1 MSDVVFGRRQNRRTQ
16 DIEDAKIV
24 GGAADTAKL
33 VAVITILTV
42 VLALGLFAFIWI
54 GCRIYVGPGEMAI
67 VTAKTGDELPSG
79 AILAEPGQ
87 KGVQRVPLAEGR
99 HFLNPITHDWRI
111 VKAISIPAG
120 SVGVVTSKNGRELA
134 PGEILAPDRDSKG
147 VWKDVLGPGT
157 YRLNPEGYDIKV
169 MSAINIPIGYV
180 GVVTSQTGRPAREGA
195 FAGPGEKGVMEKILQ
210 PGLYYVN
217 PRAYQIDVVEVGMNQ
232 VSIVG
237 KSGTV
242 VLTKTQ
248 SQSANG
254 LDELQRMTL
263 QKQVQKRAEYVTQN
277 ADLGIVDED
286 NARNFSQVFS
296 GSLSRAPVAKKKVAS
311 ASASVAALA
320 RMRDESAEAPLAAGY
335 APAPQQPASDSVA
348 FGMNQFVQFPSSDG
362 FAIMLDMT
370 VEFELMPEKISKI
383 FMLYGDLPAVVS
395 KILMPQILSISRMK
409 GSDYKAREFIDGEG
423 RQKFQDEMTAE
434 LVRVLGE
441 KSILVRN
448 AIVRHVE
455 VPDEILLPIQSAAV
469 AKEQDLTNRTEQE
482 TEKRRAE
489 LNTEIAK
496 VDQLKREVEQETAK
510 LVATVAAEMKKDVAG
525 IDAETKL
532 RAAEIDLECAKI
544 QAKITET
551 RGGADVAARFMVE
564 NEEAKGLKRRASAF
578 KDPSLWADLTFADA
592 LNPDVTIRVIHAG
605 EGTLWT
611 DLKGASIAV
620 PAAGPKPSAVPASR

>member
-1 MSDVVFGRRQNRRTQ
+1 MNNFGKF
-16 DIEDAKIV
+16 ASAIV
-24 GGAADTAKL
+24 AA
-33 VAVITILTV
+33 VALF
-42 VLALGLFAFIWI
+42 ALGVFAFVWTC
-54 GCRIYVGPGEMAI
+54 CRVYVGPGEMAI
-67 VTAKTGDELPSG
+67 VTSKTGDELPPG

-87 KGVQRVPLAEGR
+87 KGVQRIPLGEGR
-99 HFLNPITHDWRI
+99 HFLNPVTHDWRI
-111 VKAISIPAG
+111 VAAITIPAG

-147 VWKDVLGPGT
+147 VWKDVLGPGR
-157 YRLNPEGYDIKV
+157 YRLNPEGYDVKV

-180 GVVTSQTGRPAREGA
+180 GVVTSQTGKPAAAGS
-195 FAGPGEKGVMEKILQ
+195 FAGPGEKGVMEKVLQ

-217 PRAYQIDVVEVGMNQ
+217 PRAYQVDVVEIGMNQ

-242 VLTKTQ
+242 VLTKAQ

-286 NARNFSQVFS
+286 SARNFSNYAQS
-296 GSLSRAPVAKKKVAS
+296 TLGSLARAPVARKMASSGNRYLQTAS
-311 ASASVAALA
+311 AAREEAA
-320 RMRDESAEAPLAAGY
+320 
-335 APAPQQPASDSVA
+335 APARSNASQSQLPANDSVA

-395 KILMPQILSISRMK
+395 KIIMPQILSISRMK

-423 RQKFQDEMTAE
+423 RQKFQEEMTAE

-441 KSILVRN
+441 KHILVRN

-455 VPDEILLPIQSAAV
+455 VPEEILAPIQSAAV
-469 AKEQDLTNRTEQE
+469 AKEQDLTNKTQQE

-510 LVATVAAEMKKDVAG
+510 LVATVAAEMKKDVAE
-525 IDAETKL
+525 INAETKL
-532 RAAEIDLECAKI
+532 KAAEIDLECAKI

-551 RGGADVAARFMVE
+551 RGSAEVKAKFLVE
-564 NEEAKGLKRRASAF
+564 NEEALGIKRRASAF

-592 LNPDVTIRVIHAG
+592 LNPAVNIRVIHSG

-611 DLKGASIAV
+611 DLKGASLAV
-620 PAAGPKPSAVPASR
+620 PAQGKK

>member
-1 MSDVVFGRRQNRRTQ
+1 MNNFGKFASML
-16 DIEDAKIV
+16 I
-24 GGAADTAKL
+24 AAAAL
-33 VAVITILTV
+33 F
-42 VLALGLFAFIWI
+42 VLGSFAFVWVF
-54 GCRIYVGPGEMAI
+54 CRVYVGPGEMAI
-67 VTAKTGDELPSG
+67 VTSKTGDELPPG

-87 KGVQRVPLAEGR
+87 KGVQRIPLGEGR
-99 HFLNPITHDWRI
+99 HFLNPVTHDWRI
-111 VKAISIPAG
+111 VAAITIPAG

-147 VWKDVLGPGT
+147 VWKDVLGPGR
-157 YRLNPEGYDIKV
+157 YRLNPEGYDVKV

-180 GVVTSQTGRPAREGA
+180 GVVTSQTGKPAAAGS
-195 FAGPGEKGVMEKILQ
+195 FAGPGEKGVMEKVLQ

-217 PRAYQIDVVEVGMNQ
+217 PRAYQVDVVEIGMNQ

-242 VLTKTQ
+242 VLTKAQ

-286 NARNFSQVFS
+286 SARNFSNLS
-296 GSLSRAPVAKKKVAS
+296 LNSLSRAPVVRKVAS
-311 ASASVAALA
+311 SRSEGKMRGAPAAAAYEAS
-320 RMRDESAEAPLAAGY
+320 
-335 APAPQQPASDSVA
+335 APAPARANASQSQLANDSVA

-395 KILMPQILSISRMK
+395 KIIMPQILSISRMK

-423 RQKFQDEMTAE
+423 RQKFQEEMTAE

-441 KSILVRN
+441 KHILVRN

-455 VPDEILLPIQSAAV
+455 VPEEILAPIQSAAV
-469 AKEQDLTNRTEQE
+469 AKEQDLTNKTQQD

-489 LNTEIAK
+489 LNTEVAK

-510 LVATVAAEMKKDVAG
+510 LVATVAAEMRKDVAE
-525 IDAETKL
+525 ITAETKL
-532 RAAEIDLECAKI
+532 KAAEIDLECAKI

-551 RGGADVAARFMVE
+551 RGSAEVKAKFLVE
-564 NEEAKGLKRRASAF
+564 NEEALGIKRRASAF
-578 KDPSLWADLTFADA
+578 KDPSLWADLVFADA
-592 LNPDVTIRVIHAG
+592 LNPAVNIRVIHSG

-611 DLKGASIAV
+611 DLKGASLAV
-620 PAAGPKPSAVPASR
+620 PAQGKK

>member
-1 MSDVVFGRRQNRRTQ
+1 MKEVK
-16 DIEDAKIV
+16 KIV
-24 GGAADTAKL
+24 FATGF
-33 VAVITILTV
+33 
-42 VLALGLFAFIWI
+42 VLLIALFFSFIWI
-54 GCRIYVGPGEMAI
+54 WFFCRISVGPGQMAI
-67 VTAKTGDELPSG
+67 VTSKTGAELPAG

-87 KGVQRVPLAEGR
+87 KGVQRIPLAEGR

-111 VKAISIPAG
+111 VKTTTIPAG
-120 SVGVVTSKNGRELA
+120 SVGVVTSKNGRELP

-157 YRLNPEGYDIKV
+157 YRLNPEGYDVKIL
-169 MSAINIPIGYV
+169 SAINIPIGYV
-180 GVVTSQTGRPAREGA
+180 GVVTSQTGKPAEEGV
-195 FAGPGEKGVMEKILQ
+195 FAKVGQKGVMEKVLQ

-217 PRAYQIDVVEVGMNQ
+217 PRAYQVDVVEIGMNQ

-242 VLTKTQ
+242 VLTKAQ
-248 SQSANG
+248 SQSANDI
-254 LDELQRMTL
+254 DELQRMTL

-277 ADLGIVDED
+277 ADLGIVGEKS
-286 NARNFSQVFS
+286 ARNNFSNYVQS
-296 GSLSRAPVAKKKVAS
+296 SLGSLSRAPIRRKKALLS
-311 ASASVAALA
+311 DSSSVEAEPAMMSEESSRKRAVGQSQLA
-320 RMRDESAEAPLAAGY
+320 N
-335 APAPQQPASDSVA
+335 DSVA

-362 FAIMLDMT
+362 FLIMLDMT

-423 RQKFQDEMTAE
+423 RQKFQEEMTSE

-441 KSILVRN
+441 KNILVRN

-455 VPDEILLPIQSAAV
+455 VPSEILAPIQSAAV
-469 AKEQDLTNRTEQE
+469 AKEQDLTNKTQQD

-489 LNTEIAK
+489 LNTELAK
-496 VDQLKREVEQETAK
+496 VDQLRREVEQETTK
-510 LVATVAAEMKKDVAG
+510 IVATIAAEMKKDVAE
-525 IDAETKL
+525 INADTKL
-532 RAAEIDLECAKI
+532 KAAEINLECAKI

-551 RGGADVAARFMVE
+551 LGEAEVKAKFIVE
-564 NEEAKGLKRRASAF
+564 NEEALGIKRRASTF
-578 KDPSLWADLTFADA
+578 KDTSLWADLVFADT
-592 LNPDVTIRVIHAG
+592 LNPNVNIRVIHAG

-611 DLKGASIAV
+611 DIKGASIAL
-620 PAAGPKPSAVPASR
+620 PSNNAVK

>member
-1 MSDVVFGRRQNRRTQ
+1 MNNFGKF
-16 DIEDAKIV
+16 ASM
-24 GGAADTAKL
+24 L
-33 VAVITILTV
+33 VAAA
-42 VLALGLFAFIWI
+42 ALFLLGAFAFVWI
-54 GCRIYVGPGEMAI
+54 FCRVYVGPGEMAI
-67 VTAKTGDELPSG
+67 VTSKTGDELPPG

-87 KGVQRVPLAEGR
+87 KGVQRIPLGEGR
-99 HFLNPITHDWRI
+99 HFLNPVTHDWRI
-111 VKAISIPAG
+111 VAAITIPAG

-147 VWKDVLGPGT
+147 VWKDVLGPGR
-157 YRLNPEGYDIKV
+157 YRLNPEGYDVKV

-180 GVVTSQTGRPAREGA
+180 GVVTSQTGKPAAAGS
-195 FAGPGEKGVMEKILQ
+195 FAGPGEKGVMEKVLQ

-217 PRAYQIDVVEVGMNQ
+217 PRAYQVDVVEIGMNQ

-242 VLTKTQ
+242 VLTKAQ

-286 NARNFSQVFS
+286 SARNFSNLS
-296 GSLSRAPVAKKKVAS
+296 LNSLSRAPVARKVAGDWS
-311 ASASVAALA
+311 DRKTRGAPAAAAYEAS
-320 RMRDESAEAPLAAGY
+320 
-335 APAPQQPASDSVA
+335 APAPARANANQSQLANDSVA

-395 KILMPQILSISRMK
+395 KIIMPQILSISRMK

-423 RQKFQDEMTAE
+423 RQKFQEEMTAE

-441 KSILVRN
+441 KHILVRN

-455 VPDEILLPIQSAAV
+455 VPEEILAPIQSAAV
-469 AKEQDLTNRTEQE
+469 AKEQDLTNKTQQD

-489 LNTEIAK
+489 LNTEVAK

-510 LVATVAAEMKKDVAG
+510 LVATVAAEMKKDVAE
-525 IDAETKL
+525 INAETKL
-532 RAAEIDLECAKI
+532 KAAEIDLECAKI

-551 RGGADVAARFMVE
+551 RGSAEVKAKFLVE
-564 NEEAKGLKRRASAF
+564 NEEALGIKRRASAF

-592 LNPDVTIRVIHAG
+592 LNPAVNIRVIHSG

-611 DLKGASIAV
+611 DLKGASLAV
-620 PAAGPKPSAVPASR
+620 PAQGKK

>member
-1 MSDVVFGRRQNRRTQ
+1 MNNFGKFAS
-16 DIEDAKIV
+16 IL
-24 GGAADTAKL
+24 AAA
-33 VAVITILTV
+33 VALF
-42 VLALGLFAFIWI
+42 ALGVFAFVWVF
-54 GCRIYVGPGEMAI
+54 CRVYVGPGEMAI
-67 VTAKTGDELPSG
+67 VTSKTGDELPPG

-87 KGVQRVPLAEGR
+87 KGVQRIPLGEGR
-99 HFLNPITHDWRI
+99 HFLNPVTHDWRI
-111 VKAISIPAG
+111 VAAITISAG

-147 VWKDVLGPGT
+147 VWKDVLGPGR
-157 YRLNPEGYDIKV
+157 YRLNPEGYDVKV

-180 GVVTSQTGRPAREGA
+180 GVVTSQTGKPAATGS
-195 FAGPGEKGVMEKILQ
+195 FAGPGEKGVMEKVLQ

-217 PRAYQIDVVEVGMNQ
+217 PRAYQVDVVEIGMNQ

-242 VLTKTQ
+242 VLTKAQ

-286 NARNFSQVFS
+286 SARNFSNLS
-296 GSLSRAPVAKKKVAS
+296 LNSLSRAPVVRKVAGDWS
-311 ASASVAALA
+311 DRKTRGAPAAAAYEAS
-320 RMRDESAEAPLAAGY
+320 
-335 APAPQQPASDSVA
+335 APAPARANASQSQLANDSVA

-362 FAIMLDMT
+362 FSIMLDMT

-395 KILMPQILSISRMK
+395 KIIMPQILSISRMK

-423 RQKFQDEMTAE
+423 RQKFQEEMTAE

-441 KSILVRN
+441 KHILVRN

-455 VPDEILLPIQSAAV
+455 VPEEILAPIQSAAV
-469 AKEQDLTNRTEQE
+469 AKEQDLTNKTQQD

-489 LNTEIAK
+489 LNTEVAK

-510 LVATVAAEMKKDVAG
+510 LVATVAAEMKKDVAE
-525 IDAETKL
+525 ITAETKL
-532 RAAEIDLECAKI
+532 KAAEIDLECAKI

-551 RGGADVAARFMVE
+551 RGSAEVKAKFLVE
-564 NEEAKGLKRRASAF
+564 NEEALGIKRRASAF
-578 KDPSLWADLTFADA
+578 KDPSLWADLVFADA
-592 LNPDVTIRVIHAG
+592 LNPAVNIRVIHSG

-611 DLKGASIAV
+611 DLKGASLAV
-620 PAAGPKPSAVPASR
+620 PAQGKK

>member
-1 MSDVVFGRRQNRRTQ
+1 MNNLGKFSS
-16 DIEDAKIV
+16 A
-24 GGAADTAKL
+24 L
-33 VAVITILTV
+33 VAAGVL
-42 VLALGLFAFIWI
+42 LALGVFAFVWTC
-54 GCRIYVGPGEMAI
+54 CRVYVGPGEMAI
-67 VTAKTGDELPSG
+67 VTSKTGDELPPG

-87 KGVQRVPLAEGR
+87 KGVQRIPLGEGR
-99 HFLNPITHDWRI
+99 HFLDPVTHDWRI
-111 VKAISIPAG
+111 VSAITIPAG

-147 VWKDVLGPGT
+147 VWKDVLGPGR
-157 YRLNPEGYDIKV
+157 YRLNPEGYDVKV

-180 GVVTSQTGRPAREGA
+180 GVVTSQTGKPAAAGS
-195 FAGPGEKGVMEKILQ
+195 FAGPGEKGVMEKVLQ

-217 PRAYQIDVVEVGMNQ
+217 PRAYQVDVVEIGMNQ

-242 VLTKTQ
+242 VLTKAQ

-286 NARNFSQVFS
+286 SARNFSNYAQNSS
-296 GSLSRAPVAKKKVAS
+296 GSLSRAPAARKAAVDGKARS
-311 ASASVAALA
+311 ASAAA
-320 RMRDESAEAPLAAGY
+320 REAA
-335 APAPQQPASDSVA
+335 APAPQRAGALQSQLPANDSVA

-395 KILMPQILSISRMK
+395 KIIMPQILSISRMK

-423 RQKFQDEMTAE
+423 RQKFQEEMTAE

-441 KSILVRN
+441 KHILVRN

-455 VPDEILLPIQSAAV
+455 VPGEILEPIQSAAI
-469 AKEQDLTNRTEQE
+469 AKEQDLTNKTQQD

-489 LNTEIAK
+489 LNTEIAR

-510 LVATVAAEMKKDVAG
+510 LVATVAAETRKDVAE
-525 IDAETKL
+525 ITAETKL
-532 RAAEIDLECAKI
+532 KAAEIDLECAKI

-551 RGGADVAARFMVE
+551 RGSADVKAKFLVE
-564 NEEAKGLKRRASAF
+564 NEEALGIKRRASAF
-578 KDPSLWADLTFADA
+578 RDPSLWADLVFADA
-592 LNPDVTIRVIHAG
+592 LNPAVNIRVVHAG

-611 DLKGASIAV
+611 DIKGASLAV
-620 PAAGPKPSAVPASR
+620 PAKK

>member
-1 MSDVVFGRRQNRRTQ
+1 MNNFGKFASML
-16 DIEDAKIV
+16 I
-24 GGAADTAKL
+24 AAAAL
-33 VAVITILTV
+33 F
-42 VLALGLFAFIWI
+42 VLGSFAFVWVF
-54 GCRIYVGPGEMAI
+54 CRVYVGPGEMAI
-67 VTAKTGDELPSG
+67 VTSKTGDELPPG

-87 KGVQRVPLAEGR
+87 KGVQRIPLGEGR
-99 HFLNPITHDWRI
+99 HFLNPVTHDWRI
-111 VKAISIPAG
+111 VAAITIPAG

-147 VWKDVLGPGT
+147 VWKDVLGPGR
-157 YRLNPEGYDIKV
+157 YRLNPEGYDVKV

-180 GVVTSQTGRPAREGA
+180 GVVTSQTGSPAAAGS
-195 FAGPGEKGVMEKILQ
+195 FAGPGEKGVMEKVLQ

-217 PRAYQIDVVEVGMNQ
+217 PRAYQVDVVEIGMNQ

-242 VLTKTQ
+242 VLTKAQ

-286 NARNFSQVFS
+286 SARNFSNYAQS
-296 GSLSRAPVAKKKVAS
+296 TLGSLSRAPVARKVA
-311 ASASVAALA
+311 
-320 RMRDESAEAPLAAGY
+320 AAG
-335 APAPQQPASDSVA
+335 AVDRKMKVREEAAMPAQQRANASQSQLPANDSVA

-395 KILMPQILSISRMK
+395 KIIMPQILSISRMK

-423 RQKFQDEMTAE
+423 RQKFQEEMTAE

-441 KSILVRN
+441 KHILVRN

-455 VPDEILLPIQSAAV
+455 VPEEILAPIQSAAV
-469 AKEQDLTNRTEQE
+469 AKEQDLTNKTQQD

-510 LVATVAAEMKKDVAG
+510 LVATVAAEMKKDVAE
-525 IDAETKL
+525 INAETKL
-532 RAAEIDLECAKI
+532 KAAEIDLECAKI

-551 RGGADVAARFMVE
+551 RGSAEVKAKFLVE
-564 NEEAKGLKRRASAF
+564 NEEALGIKRRASAF

-592 LNPDVTIRVIHAG
+592 LNPAVNIRVIHSG

-611 DLKGASIAV
+611 DLKGASLAV
-620 PAAGPKPSAVPASR
+620 PAQGKK

>member
-1 MSDVVFGRRQNRRTQ
+1 MNNFGKF
-16 DIEDAKIV
+16 ASAIV
-24 GGAADTAKL
+24 AA
-33 VAVITILTV
+33 V
-42 VLALGLFAFIWI
+42 VLFALGVFAFVWTC
-54 GCRIYVGPGEMAI
+54 CRVYVGPGEMAI
-67 VTAKTGDELPSG
+67 VTSKTGDELPPG

-87 KGVQRVPLAEGR
+87 KGVQRIPLGEGR
-99 HFLNPITHDWRI
+99 HFLNPVTHDWRI
-111 VKAISIPAG
+111 VAAITIPAG

-147 VWKDVLGPGT
+147 VWKDVLGPGR
-157 YRLNPEGYDIKV
+157 YRLNPEGYDVKV

-180 GVVTSQTGRPAREGA
+180 GVVTSQTGKPAAAGS

-217 PRAYQIDVVEVGMNQ
+217 PRAYQVDVVEIGMNQ

-242 VLTKTQ
+242 VLTKAQ

-286 NARNFSQVFS
+286 SARNFSNLS
-296 GSLSRAPVAKKKVAS
+296 LNSLSRAPVVRKVAGDWS
-311 ASASVAALA
+311 DRKTRGAPAAAAYEAS
-320 RMRDESAEAPLAAGY
+320 
-335 APAPQQPASDSVA
+335 APAPARANASQSQLANDSVA

-395 KILMPQILSISRMK
+395 KIIMPQILSISRMK

-423 RQKFQDEMTAE
+423 RQKFQEEMTAE

-441 KSILVRN
+441 KHILVRN

-455 VPDEILLPIQSAAV
+455 VPEEILAPIQSAAV
-469 AKEQDLTNRTEQE
+469 AKEQDLTNKTQQD

-489 LNTEIAK
+489 LNTEVAK

-510 LVATVAAEMKKDVAG
+510 LVATVAAEMKKDVAE
-525 IDAETKL
+525 ITAETKL
-532 RAAEIDLECAKI
+532 KAAEIDLECAKI

-551 RGGADVAARFMVE
+551 RGSAEVKAKFLVE
-564 NEEAKGLKRRASAF
+564 NEEALGIKRRASAF
-578 KDPSLWADLTFADA
+578 KDPSLWADLVFADA
-592 LNPDVTIRVIHAG
+592 LNPAVNIRVIHSG

-611 DLKGASIAV
+611 DLKGASLAV
-620 PAAGPKPSAVPASR
+620 PAQGKKQ

>member
-1 MSDVVFGRRQNRRTQ
+1 MNNFGKF
-16 DIEDAKIV
+16 ASAIV
-24 GGAADTAKL
+24 AA
-33 VAVITILTV
+33 VALF
-42 VLALGLFAFIWI
+42 ALGVFAFVWTC
-54 GCRIYVGPGEMAI
+54 CRVYVGPGEMAI
-67 VTAKTGDELPSG
+67 VTSKTGDELPPG

-87 KGVQRVPLAEGR
+87 KGVQRIPLGEGR
-99 HFLNPITHDWRI
+99 HFLNPVTHDWRI
-111 VKAISIPAG
+111 VAAITIPAG

-147 VWKDVLGPGT
+147 VWKDVLGPGR
-157 YRLNPEGYDIKV
+157 YRLNPEGYDVKV

-180 GVVTSQTGRPAREGA
+180 GVVTSQTGKPAASGS
-195 FAGPGEKGVMEKILQ
+195 FAGPGEKGVMEKVLQ

-217 PRAYQIDVVEVGMNQ
+217 PRAYQVDVVEIGMNQ

-242 VLTKTQ
+242 VLTKAQ

-286 NARNFSQVFS
+286 SARNFSNYAQS
-296 GSLSRAPVAKKKVAS
+296 TLGSLSRAPVARKMAASGNRYLQTAS
-311 ASASVAALA
+311 AAREEAAMPAQQRANASQSQL
-320 RMRDESAEAPLAAGY
+320 
-335 APAPQQPASDSVA
+335 PANDSVA

-395 KILMPQILSISRMK
+395 KIIMPQILSISRMK

-423 RQKFQDEMTAE
+423 RQKFQEEMTAE

-441 KSILVRN
+441 KHILVRN

-455 VPDEILLPIQSAAV
+455 VPEEILAPIQSAAV
-469 AKEQDLTNRTEQE
+469 AKEQDLTNKTQQD

-510 LVATVAAEMKKDVAG
+510 LVATVAAEMKKDVAE
-525 IDAETKL
+525 INAETKL
-532 RAAEIDLECAKI
+532 KAAEIDLECAKI

-551 RGGADVAARFMVE
+551 RGSAEVKAKFLVE
-564 NEEAKGLKRRASAF
+564 NEEALGIKRRASAF
-578 KDPSLWADLTFADA
+578 KDPSLWADLVFADA
-592 LNPDVTIRVIHAG
+592 LNPAVNIRVIHSG

-611 DLKGASIAV
+611 DLKGASLAV
-620 PAAGPKPSAVPASR
+620 PAQGKK

>member
-1 MSDVVFGRRQNRRTQ
+1 MNNFGKF
-16 DIEDAKIV
+16 ASAIV
-24 GGAADTAKL
+24 AA
-33 VAVITILTV
+33 VALF
-42 VLALGLFAFIWI
+42 ALGVFAFVWTC
-54 GCRIYVGPGEMAI
+54 CRVYVGPGEMAI
-67 VTAKTGDELPSG
+67 VTSKTGDELPPG

-87 KGVQRVPLAEGR
+87 KGVQRIPLGEGR
-99 HFLNPITHDWRI
+99 HFLNPVTHDWRI
-111 VKAISIPAG
+111 VAAITIPAG

-147 VWKDVLGPGT
+147 VWKDVLGPGR
-157 YRLNPEGYDIKV
+157 YRLNPEGYDVKV

-180 GVVTSQTGRPAREGA
+180 GVVTSQTGKPAAAGS
-195 FAGPGEKGVMEKILQ
+195 FAGPGEKGVMEKVLQ

-217 PRAYQIDVVEVGMNQ
+217 PRAYQVDVVEIGMNQ

-242 VLTKTQ
+242 VLTKAQ

-286 NARNFSQVFS
+286 SARNFSNYAQS
-296 GSLSRAPVAKKKVAS
+296 TLGSLSRAPVARKVAAS
-311 ASASVAALA
+311 GNRYLQTASAAREEAA
-320 RMRDESAEAPLAAGY
+320 
-335 APAPQQPASDSVA
+335 APARTHASQSQLPANDSVA

-395 KILMPQILSISRMK
+395 KIIMPQILSISRMK

-423 RQKFQDEMTAE
+423 RQKFQEEMTAE

-441 KSILVRN
+441 KHILVRN

-455 VPDEILLPIQSAAV
+455 VPEEILAPIQSAAV
-469 AKEQDLTNRTEQE
+469 AKEQDLTNKTQQD

-510 LVATVAAEMKKDVAG
+510 LVATVAAEMKKDVAE
-525 IDAETKL
+525 INAETKL
-532 RAAEIDLECAKI
+532 KAAEIDLECAKI

-551 RGGADVAARFMVE
+551 RGSAEVKAKFLVE
-564 NEEAKGLKRRASAF
+564 NEEALGIKRRASAF
-578 KDPSLWADLTFADA
+578 KDPSLWADLVFADA
-592 LNPDVTIRVIHAG
+592 LNPAVNIRVIHSG

-611 DLKGASIAV
+611 DLKGASLAV
-620 PAAGPKPSAVPASR
+620 PAKK

>member
-1 MSDVVFGRRQNRRTQ
+1 MNNFGKF
-16 DIEDAKIV
+16 ASAIV
-24 GGAADTAKL
+24 AA
-33 VAVITILTV
+33 VALF
-42 VLALGLFAFIWI
+42 ALGVFAFVWTC
-54 GCRIYVGPGEMAI
+54 CRVYVGPGEMAI
-67 VTAKTGDELPSG
+67 VTSKTGDELPSG

-87 KGVQRVPLAEGR
+87 KGVQRIPLGEGR
-99 HFLNPITHDWRI
+99 HFLNPVTHDWRI
-111 VKAISIPAG
+111 VAAITIPAG

-147 VWKDVLGPGT
+147 VWKDVLGPGR
-157 YRLNPEGYDIKV
+157 YRLNPEGYDVKV

-180 GVVTSQTGRPAREGA
+180 GVVTSQTGKPAAAGS

-217 PRAYQIDVVEVGMNQ
+217 PRAYQVDVVEIGMNQ

-242 VLTKTQ
+242 VLTKAQ

-286 NARNFSQVFS
+286 SARNFSNYAQS
-296 GSLSRAPVAKKKVAS
+296 TLGSLARAPVARKVA
-311 ASASVAALA
+311 
-320 RMRDESAEAPLAAGY
+320 AAGWSDRKMKVREE
-335 APAPQQPASDSVA
+335 AAMPAQQRANASQSQLPANDSVA

-395 KILMPQILSISRMK
+395 KIIMPQILSISRMK

-423 RQKFQDEMTAE
+423 RQKFQEEMTAE

-441 KSILVRN
+441 KHILVRN

-455 VPDEILLPIQSAAV
+455 VPEEILAPIQSAAV
-469 AKEQDLTNRTEQE
+469 AKEQDLTNKTQQD

-510 LVATVAAEMKKDVAG
+510 LVATVAAEMKKDVAE
-525 IDAETKL
+525 ITAETKL
-532 RAAEIDLECAKI
+532 KAAEIDLECAKI

-551 RGGADVAARFMVE
+551 RGSAEVKAKFLVE
-564 NEEAKGLKRRASAF
+564 NEEALGIKRRASAF

-592 LNPDVTIRVIHAG
+592 LNPAVNIRVIHSG

-611 DLKGASIAV
+611 DLKGASLAV
-620 PAAGPKPSAVPASR
+620 PAQGKK

>member
-1 MSDVVFGRRQNRRTQ
+1 MNNFGKF
-16 DIEDAKIV
+16 ASAIV
-24 GGAADTAKL
+24 AA
-33 VAVITILTV
+33 VALF
-42 VLALGLFAFIWI
+42 ALGVFAFVWTC
-54 GCRIYVGPGEMAI
+54 CRVYVGPGEMAI
-67 VTAKTGDELPSG
+67 VTSKTGDELPPG

-87 KGVQRVPLAEGR
+87 KGVQRIPLGEGR
-99 HFLNPITHDWRI
+99 HFLNPVTHDWRI
-111 VKAISIPAG
+111 VAAITIPAG

-147 VWKDVLGPGT
+147 VWKDVLGPGR
-157 YRLNPEGYDIKV
+157 YRLNPEGYDVKV

-180 GVVTSQTGRPAREGA
+180 GVVTSQTGKPAAAGS
-195 FAGPGEKGVMEKILQ
+195 FAGPGEKGVMEKVLQ

-217 PRAYQIDVVEVGMNQ
+217 PRAYQVDVVEIGMNQ

-242 VLTKTQ
+242 VLTKAQ

-286 NARNFSQVFS
+286 SARNFSNYAQS
-296 GSLSRAPVAKKKVAS
+296 TLGSLSRAPVARKVA
-311 ASASVAALA
+311 
-320 RMRDESAEAPLAAGY
+320 AAGWSDRKMKVREE
-335 APAPQQPASDSVA
+335 AAMPAQQRANASQSQLPANDSVA

-383 FMLYGDLPAVVS
+383 FTLYGDLPAVVS
-395 KILMPQILSISRMK
+395 KIIMPQILSISRMK

-423 RQKFQDEMTAE
+423 RQKFQEEMTAE

-441 KSILVRN
+441 KHILVRN

-455 VPDEILLPIQSAAV
+455 VPEEILAPIQSAAV
-469 AKEQDLTNRTEQE
+469 AKEQDLTNKTQQD

-510 LVATVAAEMKKDVAG
+510 LVATVAAEMKKDVAE
-525 IDAETKL
+525 INAETKL
-532 RAAEIDLECAKI
+532 KAAEIDLECAKI

-551 RGGADVAARFMVE
+551 RGSAEVKAKFLVE
-564 NEEAKGLKRRASAF
+564 NEEALGIKRRASAF

-592 LNPDVTIRVIHAG
+592 LNPAVNIRVIHSG

-611 DLKGASIAV
+611 DLKGASLAV
-620 PAAGPKPSAVPASR
+620 PAQGKK

>member
-1 MSDVVFGRRQNRRTQ
+1 MNNFGKF
-16 DIEDAKIV
+16 ASAIV
-24 GGAADTAKL
+24 AA
-33 VAVITILTV
+33 VALF
-42 VLALGLFAFIWI
+42 ALGVFAFVWTC
-54 GCRIYVGPGEMAI
+54 CRVYVGPGEMAI
-67 VTAKTGDELPSG
+67 VTSKTGDELPPG

-87 KGVQRVPLAEGR
+87 KGVQRIPLGEGR
-99 HFLNPITHDWRI
+99 HFLNPVTHDWRI
-111 VKAISIPAG
+111 VAAITIPAG

-147 VWKDVLGPGT
+147 VWKDVLGPGR
-157 YRLNPEGYDIKV
+157 YRLNPEGYDVKV

-180 GVVTSQTGRPAREGA
+180 GVVTSQTGRPAAAGS
-195 FAGPGEKGVMEKILQ
+195 FAGPGEKGVMEKVLQ

-217 PRAYQIDVVEVGMNQ
+217 PRAYQVDVVEIGMNQ

-242 VLTKTQ
+242 VLTKAQ

-286 NARNFSQVFS
+286 SARNFSNYAQS
-296 GSLSRAPVAKKKVAS
+296 TLGSLSRAPVARKVAASGNRYLQTVS
-311 ASASVAALA
+311 AAREEAA
-320 RMRDESAEAPLAAGY
+320 
-335 APAPQQPASDSVA
+335 APARTNASQSQLPANDSVA

-395 KILMPQILSISRMK
+395 KIIMPQILSISRMK

-423 RQKFQDEMTAE
+423 RQKFQEEMTAE

-441 KSILVRN
+441 KHILVRN

-455 VPDEILLPIQSAAV
+455 VPEEILAPIQSAAV
-469 AKEQDLTNRTEQE
+469 AKEQDLTNKTQQD

-510 LVATVAAEMKKDVAG
+510 LVATVAAEMKKDVAE
-525 IDAETKL
+525 INAETKL
-532 RAAEIDLECAKI
+532 KAAEIDLECAKI

-551 RGGADVAARFMVE
+551 RGSAEVKAKFLVE
-564 NEEAKGLKRRASAF
+564 NEEALGIKRRASAF

-592 LNPDVTIRVIHAG
+592 LNPAVNIRVIHSG

-611 DLKGASIAV
+611 DLKGASLAV
-620 PAAGPKPSAVPASR
+620 PAQGKK

>member
-1 MSDVVFGRRQNRRTQ
+1 MNNFGKF
-16 DIEDAKIV
+16 AS
-24 GGAADTAKL
+24 AL
-33 VAVITILTV
+33 V
-42 VLALGLFAFIWI
+42 VLAAAFVFAVFAFVWI
-54 GCRIYVGPGEMAI
+54 FCRIYVGPGEMAI
-67 VTAKTGDELPSG
+67 VTSKTGDELPPG

-87 KGVQRVPLAEGR
+87 KGVQRMPLAEGR
-99 HFLNPITHDWRI
+99 HFLNPVTHDWRI
-111 VKAISIPAG
+111 VRATTIPAG
-120 SVGVVTSKNGRELA
+120 SVGIVTSKNGKELK

-157 YRLNPEGYDIKV
+157 YRLNPEGYDVKV

-180 GVVTSQTGRPAREGA
+180 GVVTSQTGRPAGEGL
-195 FAGPGEKGVMEKILQ
+195 FAGPGEKGVMEKVLQ

-217 PRAYQIDVVEVGMNQ
+217 PRAYQVDVVEIGMNQ

-242 VLTKTQ
+242 VLTKAQ

-286 NARNFSQVFS
+286 SARNFSSMAQ
-296 GSLSRAPVAKKKVAS
+296 GTLNSLSRAPVARKATSSKSKMRAERGVVHEAPAGAAPAPVRAS
-311 ASASVAALA
+311 ASQSQL
-320 RMRDESAEAPLAAGY
+320 
-335 APAPQQPASDSVA
+335 PANDSVA

-395 KILMPQILSISRMK
+395 KIIMPQILSISRMK

-423 RQKFQDEMTAE
+423 RQKFQEEMTAE

-441 KSILVRN
+441 KHILVRN

-455 VPDEILLPIQSAAV
+455 VPAEILAPIQSAAV
-469 AKEQDLTNRTEQE
+469 AKEQDLTNKTQQD
-482 TEKRRAE
+482 TEKRRAD
-489 LNTEIAK
+489 LNTELAT
-496 VDQLKREVEQETAK
+496 VDQVKSEVEQETVK
-510 LVATVAAEMKKDVAG
+510 LVATVAAETKKDVAE

-532 RAAEIDLECAKI
+532 KAAEIDLECAKI
-544 QAKITET
+544 QAKIVET
-551 RGGADVAARFMVE
+551 RGQAEVKAKFVVE
-564 NEEAKGLKRRASAF
+564 NEEALGIKRRASAF

-592 LNPDVTIRVIHAG
+592 LNPDVKIRVIHAG

-611 DLKGASIAV
+611 DLKGAAITV
-620 PAAGPKPSAVPASR
+620 PTKK

>member
-1 MSDVVFGRRQNRRTQ
+1 MNNFGKF
-16 DIEDAKIV
+16 ASAIV
-24 GGAADTAKL
+24 AA
-33 VAVITILTV
+33 VALF
-42 VLALGLFAFIWI
+42 ALGVFAFVWTC
-54 GCRIYVGPGEMAI
+54 CRVYVGPGEMAI
-67 VTAKTGDELPSG
+67 VTSKTGDELPPG

-87 KGVQRVPLAEGR
+87 KGVQRIPLGEGR
-99 HFLNPITHDWRI
+99 HFLNPVTHDWRI
-111 VKAISIPAG
+111 VAAITIPAG

-147 VWKDVLGPGT
+147 VWKDVLGPGR
-157 YRLNPEGYDIKV
+157 YRLNPEGYDVKV

-180 GVVTSQTGRPAREGA
+180 GVVTSQTGKPAAAGS
-195 FAGPGEKGVMEKILQ
+195 FAGPGEKGVMEKVLQ

-217 PRAYQIDVVEVGMNQ
+217 PRAYQVDVVEIGMNQ

-242 VLTKTQ
+242 VLTKAQ

-286 NARNFSQVFS
+286 SARNFSNYAQS
-296 GSLSRAPVAKKKVAS
+296 TLGSLSRAPVARKVA
-311 ASASVAALA
+311 
-320 RMRDESAEAPLAAGY
+320 AAGWSDRKMKVREE
-335 APAPQQPASDSVA
+335 AAMPAQQRANASQSQLPANDSVA

-395 KILMPQILSISRMK
+395 KIIMPQILSISRMK

-423 RQKFQDEMTAE
+423 RQKFQEEMTAE

-441 KSILVRN
+441 KHILVRN

-455 VPDEILLPIQSAAV
+455 VPEEILAPIQSAAV
-469 AKEQDLTNRTEQE
+469 AKEQDLTNKTQQD

-510 LVATVAAEMKKDVAG
+510 LVATVAAEMKKDVAE
-525 IDAETKL
+525 INAETKL
-532 RAAEIDLECAKI
+532 KAAEIDLECAKI

-551 RGGADVAARFMVE
+551 RGSAEVKAKFLVE
-564 NEEAKGLKRRASAF
+564 NEEALGIKRRASAF
-578 KDPSLWADLTFADA
+578 KDTSLWADLTFADA
-592 LNPDVTIRVIHAG
+592 LNPAVNIRVIHSG

-611 DLKGASIAV
+611 DLKGASLAV
-620 PAAGPKPSAVPASR
+620 PAQGKK

>member
-1 MSDVVFGRRQNRRTQ
+1 MNNFGKF
-16 DIEDAKIV
+16 ASAIV
-24 GGAADTAKL
+24 AA
-33 VAVITILTV
+33 VALF
-42 VLALGLFAFIWI
+42 ALGVFAFVWTC
-54 GCRIYVGPGEMAI
+54 CRVYVGPGEMAI
-67 VTAKTGDELPSG
+67 VTSKTGDELPPG

-87 KGVQRVPLAEGR
+87 KGVQRIPLGEGR
-99 HFLNPITHDWRI
+99 HFLDPVTHDWRI
-111 VKAISIPAG
+111 VAAITIPAG

-147 VWKDVLGPGT
+147 VWKDVLGPGR
-157 YRLNPEGYDIKV
+157 YRLNPEGYDVKV

-180 GVVTSQTGRPAREGA
+180 GVVTSQTGRPAAAGS
-195 FAGPGEKGVMEKILQ
+195 FAGPGEKGVMEKVLQ

-217 PRAYQIDVVEVGMNQ
+217 PRAYQVDVVEIGMNQ

-242 VLTKTQ
+242 VLTKAQ

-286 NARNFSQVFS
+286 SARNFSNYAQS
-296 GSLSRAPVAKKKVAS
+296 TLGSLSRAPVARKVAASGNRYLQTASAAREEAAMPAQQRAS
-311 ASASVAALA
+311 ASQSQL
-320 RMRDESAEAPLAAGY
+320 
-335 APAPQQPASDSVA
+335 PANDSVA

-395 KILMPQILSISRMK
+395 KIIMPQILSISRMK

-423 RQKFQDEMTAE
+423 RQKFQEEMTAE

-441 KSILVRN
+441 KHILVRN

-455 VPDEILLPIQSAAV
+455 VPEEILAPIQSAAV
-469 AKEQDLTNRTEQE
+469 AKEQDLTNKTQQD

-510 LVATVAAEMKKDVAG
+510 LVATVAAEMKKDVAE
-525 IDAETKL
+525 INAETKL
-532 RAAEIDLECAKI
+532 KAAEIDLECAKI

-551 RGGADVAARFMVE
+551 RGSAEVKAKFLVE
-564 NEEAKGLKRRASAF
+564 NEEALGIKRRASAF
-578 KDPSLWADLTFADA
+578 KDPSLWADLVFADA
-592 LNPDVTIRVIHAG
+592 LNPAVNIRVIHSG

-611 DLKGASIAV
+611 DLKGVSLAV
-620 PAAGPKPSAVPASR
+620 PAQGKK

>member
-1 MSDVVFGRRQNRRTQ
+1 MNVDFKEVRQMRKQQQEEEVADKMSDAAKFSIGVV
-16 DIEDAKIV
+16 I
-24 GGAADTAKL
+24 
-33 VAVITILTV
+33 AVLLV
-42 VLALGLFAFIWI
+42 VLGSFAFVWVF
-54 GCRIYVGPGEMAI
+54 CRVYVGPGEMAI
-67 VTAKTGDELPSG
+67 VTSKTGDELPPG

-87 KGVQRVPLAEGR
+87 KGVQRNPLGEGR
-99 HFLNPITHDWRI
+99 HFLNPVTHDWRI
-111 VKAISIPAG
+111 VAAITIPAG

-147 VWKDVLGPGT
+147 VWKDVLGPGR
-157 YRLNPEGYDIKV
+157 YRLNPEGYDVKV

-180 GVVTSQTGRPAREGA
+180 GVVTSQTGKPAAAGS
-195 FAGPGEKGVMEKILQ
+195 FAGPGEKGVMEKVLQ

-217 PRAYQIDVVEVGMNQ
+217 PRAYQVDVVEIGMNQ

-242 VLTKTQ
+242 VLTKAQ

-286 NARNFSQVFS
+286 SARNFSNYAQS
-296 GSLSRAPVAKKKVAS
+296 TLGSLSRAPVARKVAS
-311 ASASVAALA
+311 SGNRYLQTASAAREEAA
-320 RMRDESAEAPLAAGY
+320 
-335 APAPQQPASDSVA
+335 APARSNASQSQLPANDSVA

-395 KILMPQILSISRMK
+395 KIIMPQILSISRMK

-423 RQKFQDEMTAE
+423 RQKFQEEMTAE

-441 KSILVRN
+441 KHILVRN

-455 VPDEILLPIQSAAV
+455 VPGEILAPIQSAAV
-469 AKEQDLTNRTEQE
+469 AKEQDLTNKTQQD

-489 LNTEIAK
+489 LNTEVAK

-510 LVATVAAEMKKDVAG
+510 LVATVAAEMKKDVAE
-525 IDAETKL
+525 IDAGTKL
-532 RAAEIDLECAKI
+532 KAAEIDLECAKI

-551 RGGADVAARFMVE
+551 RGEAEVKAKFVVE
-564 NEEAKGLKRRASAF
+564 NEEALGIRRRASAF
-578 KDPSLWADLTFADA
+578 KDPSLWADLVFADS
-592 LNPDVTIRVIHAG
+592 LNPDVRIRVIHAG

-620 PAAGPKPSAVPASR
+620 PAQGKK

>member
-1 MSDVVFGRRQNRRTQ
+1 MNNFGKF
-16 DIEDAKIV
+16 ASAIV
-24 GGAADTAKL
+24 AA
-33 VAVITILTV
+33 VALF
-42 VLALGLFAFIWI
+42 ALGVFAFVWTC
-54 GCRIYVGPGEMAI
+54 CRVYVGPGEMAI
-67 VTAKTGDELPSG
+67 VTSKTGDELPPG

-87 KGVQRVPLAEGR
+87 KGVQRIPLGEGR
-99 HFLNPITHDWRI
+99 HFLNPVTHDWRI
-111 VKAISIPAG
+111 VAAITIPAG

-147 VWKDVLGPGT
+147 VWKDVLGPGR
-157 YRLNPEGYDIKV
+157 YRLNPEGYDVKV

-180 GVVTSQTGRPAREGA
+180 GVVTSQTGRPAAAGS
-195 FAGPGEKGVMEKILQ
+195 FAGPGEKGVMEKVLQ

-217 PRAYQIDVVEVGMNQ
+217 PRAYQVDVVEIGMNQ

-242 VLTKTQ
+242 VLTKAQ

-286 NARNFSQVFS
+286 SARNFSNYAQS
-296 GSLSRAPVAKKKVAS
+296 TLGSLSRAPVARKVA
-311 ASASVAALA
+311 
-320 RMRDESAEAPLAAGY
+320 AAGWSDRKMKVREE
-335 APAPQQPASDSVA
+335 AAMPAQQRANASQSQLPANDSVA

-395 KILMPQILSISRMK
+395 KIIMPQILSISRMK

-423 RQKFQDEMTAE
+423 RQKFQEEMTAE

-441 KSILVRN
+441 KHILVRN

-455 VPDEILLPIQSAAV
+455 VPEEILAPIQSAAV
-469 AKEQDLTNRTEQE
+469 AKEQDLTNKTQQD

-510 LVATVAAEMKKDVAG
+510 LVATVAAEMKKDVAE
-525 IDAETKL
+525 INAETKL
-532 RAAEIDLECAKI
+532 KAAEIDLECAKI

-551 RGGADVAARFMVE
+551 RGSAEVKAKFLVE
-564 NEEAKGLKRRASAF
+564 NEEALGIKRRASAF
-578 KDPSLWADLTFADA
+578 KDPSLWADLVFADA
-592 LNPDVTIRVIHAG
+592 LNPAVNIRVIHSG

-611 DLKGASIAV
+611 DLKGASLAV
-620 PAAGPKPSAVPASR
+620 PAKK

>member
-1 MSDVVFGRRQNRRTQ
+1 MNNFGKF
-16 DIEDAKIV
+16 ASAIV
-24 GGAADTAKL
+24 AA
-33 VAVITILTV
+33 VALF
-42 VLALGLFAFIWI
+42 ALGVFAFVWTC
-54 GCRIYVGPGEMAI
+54 CRVYVGPGEMAI
-67 VTAKTGDELPSG
+67 VTSKTGDELPPG

-87 KGVQRVPLAEGR
+87 KGVQRIPLGEGR
-99 HFLNPITHDWRI
+99 HFLNPVTHDWRI
-111 VKAISIPAG
+111 VAAITIPAG

-147 VWKDVLGPGT
+147 VWKDVLGPGR
-157 YRLNPEGYDIKV
+157 YRLNPEGYDVKV

-180 GVVTSQTGRPAREGA
+180 GVVTSQTGRPAAAGS
-195 FAGPGEKGVMEKILQ
+195 FAGPGEKGVMEKVLQ

-217 PRAYQIDVVEVGMNQ
+217 PRAYQVDVVEIGMNQ

-242 VLTKTQ
+242 VLTKAQ

-286 NARNFSQVFS
+286 SARNFSNYAQS
-296 GSLSRAPVAKKKVAS
+296 TLGSLSRAPVARKVA
-311 ASASVAALA
+311 
-320 RMRDESAEAPLAAGY
+320 AAGWSDRKMKVREE
-335 APAPQQPASDSVA
+335 AAMPAQQRANASQSQLPANDSVA

-395 KILMPQILSISRMK
+395 KIIMPQILSISRMK

-423 RQKFQDEMTAE
+423 RQKFQEEMTAE

-441 KSILVRN
+441 KHILVRN

-455 VPDEILLPIQSAAV
+455 VPEEILAPIQSAAV
-469 AKEQDLTNRTEQE
+469 AKEQDLTNKTQQD

-510 LVATVAAEMKKDVAG
+510 LVATVAAEMKKDVAE
-525 IDAETKL
+525 INAETKL
-532 RAAEIDLECAKI
+532 KAAEIDLECAKI

-551 RGGADVAARFMVE
+551 RGSAEVKAKFLVE
-564 NEEAKGLKRRASAF
+564 NEEALGIKRRASAF

-592 LNPDVTIRVIHAG
+592 LNPAVNIRVIHSG

-611 DLKGASIAV
+611 DLKGASLAV
-620 PAAGPKPSAVPASR
+620 PAQGKK

>member
-1 MSDVVFGRRQNRRTQ
+1 MNNFGKF
-16 DIEDAKIV
+16 ASV
-24 GGAADTAKL
+24 L
-33 VAVITILTV
+33 VAAAALF
-42 VLALGLFAFIWI
+42 VLGVFAFVWI
-54 GCRIYVGPGEMAI
+54 FCRVYVGPGEMAI
-67 VTAKTGDELPSG
+67 VTSKTGDELPPG

-87 KGVQRVPLAEGR
+87 KGVQRIPLGEGR
-99 HFLNPITHDWRI
+99 HFLNPVTHDWRI
-111 VKAISIPAG
+111 VAAITIPAG

-147 VWKDVLGPGT
+147 VWKDVLGPGR
-157 YRLNPEGYDIKV
+157 YRLNPEGYDVKV

-180 GVVTSQTGRPAREGA
+180 GVVTSQTGKPAASGS
-195 FAGPGEKGVMEKILQ
+195 FAGPGEKGVMEKVLQ

-217 PRAYQIDVVEVGMNQ
+217 PRAYQVDVVEIGMNQ

-242 VLTKTQ
+242 VLTKAQ

-286 NARNFSQVFS
+286 SARNFSNLS
-296 GSLSRAPVAKKKVAS
+296 LNSLSRAPVARKVVGDWSDRKTRGAPAAAAYEAS
-311 ASASVAALA
+311 
-320 RMRDESAEAPLAAGY
+320 
-335 APAPQQPASDSVA
+335 APAPARANASQSQLANDSVA

-395 KILMPQILSISRMK
+395 KIIMPQILSISRMK

-423 RQKFQDEMTAE
+423 RQKFQEEMTAE

-441 KSILVRN
+441 KHILVRN

-455 VPDEILLPIQSAAV
+455 VPAEILAPIQSAAV
-469 AKEQDLTNRTEQE
+469 AKEQDLTNKTQQD

-489 LNTEIAK
+489 LNTEVAK

-510 LVATVAAEMKKDVAG
+510 LVATVAAEMKKDVAE
-525 IDAETKL
+525 INAETKL
-532 RAAEIDLECAKI
+532 KAAEIDLECAKI

-551 RGGADVAARFMVE
+551 RGSAEVKAKFLVE
-564 NEEAKGLKRRASAF
+564 NEEALGIKRRASAF
-578 KDPSLWADLTFADA
+578 KDPSLWADLVFADA
-592 LNPDVTIRVIHAG
+592 LNPAVNIRVIHSG

-611 DLKGASIAV
+611 DLKGASLAV
-620 PAAGPKPSAVPASR
+620 PAQGKK

>member
-1 MSDVVFGRRQNRRTQ
+1 MNNFGKFASML
-16 DIEDAKIV
+16 I
-24 GGAADTAKL
+24 AAAAL
-33 VAVITILTV
+33 F
-42 VLALGLFAFIWI
+42 VLGSFAFVWVF
-54 GCRIYVGPGEMAI
+54 CRVYVGPGEMAI
-67 VTAKTGDELPSG
+67 VTSTTGDELPPG

-87 KGVQRVPLAEGR
+87 KGVQRIPLGEGR
-99 HFLNPITHDWRI
+99 HFLNPVTHDWRI
-111 VKAISIPAG
+111 VAAITIPAG

-147 VWKDVLGPGT
+147 VWKDVLGPGR
-157 YRLNPEGYDIKV
+157 YRLNPEGYDVKV

-180 GVVTSQTGRPAREGA
+180 GVVTSQTGKPAAAGS

-217 PRAYQIDVVEVGMNQ
+217 PRAYQVDVVEIGMNQ

-242 VLTKTQ
+242 VLTKAQ

-286 NARNFSQVFS
+286 SARNFSNLS
-296 GSLSRAPVAKKKVAS
+296 LNSLSRAPVVRKVAGDWS
-311 ASASVAALA
+311 DRKTRGAPAAAAYEAS
-320 RMRDESAEAPLAAGY
+320 
-335 APAPQQPASDSVA
+335 APAPARANASQSQLANDSVA
-348 FGMNQFVQFPSSDG
+348 FGMNQFVQSPSSDG

-395 KILMPQILSISRMK
+395 KIIMPQILSISRMK

-423 RQKFQDEMTAE
+423 RQKFQEEMTAE

-441 KSILVRN
+441 KHILVRN

-455 VPDEILLPIQSAAV
+455 VPEEILAPIQSAAV
-469 AKEQDLTNRTEQE
+469 AKEQDLTNKTQQD

-489 LNTEIAK
+489 LNTEVAK
-496 VDQLKREVEQETAK
+496 VDQLKREVEQETANS
-510 LVATVAAEMKKDVAG
+510 D
-525 IDAETKL
+525 
-532 RAAEIDLECAKI
+532 
-544 QAKITET
+544 
-551 RGGADVAARFMVE
+551 
-564 NEEAKGLKRRASAF
+564 RR
-578 KDPSLWADLTFADA
+578 
-592 LNPDVTIRVIHAG
+592 R
-605 EGTLWT
+605 
-611 DLKGASIAV
+611 
-620 PAAGPKPSAVPASR
+620 